1 MAALNDIVESFEGVA
16 NSGFMTIQATA
27 GQSWMIVNI
36 GSSGTSELYKY
47 NGTDLIFFDDIT
59 TVGGVFANFKF
70 FINDTNY
77 LRLKNTSGAS
87 ANMTFDGVR
96 FK

>member
-1 MAALNDIVESFEGVA
+1 MADINDIVQSFEGVA

-27 GQSWMIVNI
+27 GQTLMIVNI
-36 GSSGTSELYKY
+36 GSSGSSELYKY
-47 NGTDLIFFDDIT
+47 NGTDQILLDSLSESGT
-59 TVGGVFANFKF
+59 FASFKF
-70 FINDTNY
+70 FINDVNY

-96 FK
+96 IT